1 MSTIVQSHLTG
12 ELPDPHLISWF
23 QLDAGAGYIAARI
36 ASYTGER
43 GPDVCFNRLRSLTS
57 SKLRAYWKRVVETSL
72 GLLLALRRDRL
83 LDHEVRPG
91 EQRLKSQGV
100 MNSVSLG
107 RKMWTYFDGRQ
118 NHL

>member
-23 QLDAGAGYIAARI
+23 QLDAGAGYMAARI

-57 SKLRAYWKRVVETSL
+57 SKLRAYWKRVVET
-72 GLLLALRRDRL
+72 
-83 LDHEVRPG
+83 
-91 EQRLKSQGV
+91 
-100 MNSVSLG
+100 VSMIRTYIPPRQVG
-107 RKMWTYFDGRQ
+107 DGPWTPWYADYY
-118 NHL
+118 HPAV